1 MRIGYLY
8 GFRAYPPRGGNHL
21 HAYQLIRHFQMA
33 GHEVLTLGD
42 DSVPGVRASPR
53 DKSGA
58 EGLSL
63 AADLLY
69 VRIDGNHLR
78 HEPVIRSLIGG
89 FSNPI
94 VWEINAPANE
104 TLAFSW
110 LGGPSSASG
119 QPTRKADRLRRHI
132 HALRKFPSIFA
143 EERFR
148 RRLARRAA
156 AAICVSNALVRYAKE
171 GLGIEY
177 AIEIPNGSD
186 SELNQPSGPR
196 AVLPEKFQ
204 GRLKVLYAGSPIYP
218 WQGLDTF
225 AETICICRKANDP
238 IAFVLLTNQPPGP
251 LFAGDDVA
259 VFTGV
264 PHDEVQRYVRA
275 ADVGLAVH
283 PQYFWSKWGFHG
295 SSMKVFDYMACGLP
309 VVASN
314 VGQLAEVVEP
324 GRNGWLFDNTPQG
337 LRECLIDVGGSRSEL
352 ARMGQEARRDV
363 EMRFNWKE
371 ITRKTLVVFEDVLT
385 AARRDLDE

>member
-1 MRIGYLY
+1 MRIGSLY

-42 DSVPGVRASPR
+42 DSVPGVGAFPR
-53 DKSGA
+53 DKRGA
-58 EGLSL
+58 ARLSS

-69 VRIDGNHLR
+69 VRMDGNHLR
-78 HEPVIRSLIGG
+78 HKPIIGSLIEG
-89 FSNPI
+89 FSGPI

-104 TLAFSW
+104 ALAFSW
-110 LGGPSSASG
+110 LGGMRSPTG
-119 QPTRKADRLRRHI
+119 QLSRKADRLRRHI
-132 HALRKFPSIFA
+132 HALRQFPGIFA

-148 RRLARRAA
+148 RRLAKRAG

-196 AVLPEKFQ
+196 ADLPRGFQ

-218 WQGLDTF
+218 WQGLDLV
-225 AETICICRKANDP
+225 AETIRMCKEARDP
-238 IAFVLLTNQPPGP
+238 IAFVLLTNQPPGR
-251 LFAGDDVA
+251 LFAGDNVA

-264 PHDEVQRYVRA
+264 PHDEVQRYVRS

-283 PQYFWSKWGFHG
+283 PEYFWSKWGFHG

-324 GRNGWLFDNTPQG
+324 GRNGWLFENTPQS
-337 LRECLIDVGGSRSEL
+337 LRECLKSVAGSRSEL
-352 ARMGQEARRDV
+352 ARMGREARRDV
-363 EMRFNWKE
+363 EMRFNWRE
-371 ITRKTLVVFEDVLT
+371 IACRTLAVFEDVLT
-385 AARRDLDE
+385 AAG